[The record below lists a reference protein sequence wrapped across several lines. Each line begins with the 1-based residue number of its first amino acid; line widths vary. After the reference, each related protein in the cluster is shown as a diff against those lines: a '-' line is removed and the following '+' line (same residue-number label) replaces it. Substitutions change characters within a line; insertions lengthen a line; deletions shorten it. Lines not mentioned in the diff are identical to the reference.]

1 MVVEEDRLRLAL
13 VAEVAVEHRLKLVV
27 EVVEVEG
34 RLLQVVG
41 ARVLMRLGGEEVVV
55 EAQSLDWQACE
66 VVAEEACPRL
76 LHWGLGMKCRVAEV
90 AEDLLS
96 ERAAAV
102 GQRVCVAR

>member
-1 MVVEEDRLRLAL
+1 MVEEEDRLRLAL

-55 EAQSLDWQACE
+55 EARSLDWQACE